1 MPLQKTFMNEYIKIN
16 NIPEDMIR
24 QQIAM
29 PLQKT
34 NKKVYIK
41 IDNYGPPIQ
50 HENAIKVILNDIE
63 ENNI

>member
-1 MPLQKTFMNEYIKIN
+1 MNEYIKIN
-16 NIPEDMIR
+16 NIPEDMRR

-50 HENAIKVILNDIE
+50 HENAIKVILNNIE